1 MLLPLEEKRKRLILY
16 LIDQYSMHV
25 EQYCK
30 IGDHKWVFSE
40 YADPEAELNL
50 ASVPCQIVL
59 ADIYDKV
66 EFNAEE

>member
-1 MLLPLEEKRKRLILY
+1 
-16 LIDQYSMHV
+16 MHV

-30 IGDHKWVFSE
+30 IGDNKWVFSE
-40 YADPEAELNL
+40 FADSESALNL

-66 EFNAEE
+66 DFSAEEE